1 MLWIAAILLVLGVVV
16 ALVVWRGMDDGA
28 DPTASGSPSLVA
40 VAWQDAH
47 DRVGDDA
54 VVEGPVMD
62 VERSPMNADPADTY
76 LNVGKVFHEGQTAD
90 PSRFYF
96 VVPSQYDEAF
106 RTEVSRL
113 PGSPATP
120 AESYSGHV
128 VRVVGRIEENSRGE
142 PFIEVTSTSAIS
154 LVE

>member
-1 MLWIAAILLVLGVVV
+1 MLWIAAILLVLAVVV

-96 VVPSQYDEAF
+96 VVPSQYDEAVPQRLQN
-106 RTEVSRL
+106 RTLAMWFVLLAELKRTAGVSR
-113 PGSPATP
+113 S
-120 AESYSGHV
+120 
-128 VRVVGRIEENSRGE
+128 SR
-142 PFIEVTSTSAIS
+142 
-154 LVE
+154 